1 MSDPVTQPKSSIP
14 EDADAHVANAG
25 YKQQF
30 KRTLGHFE
38 SFAVAFSFISTTT
51 GLFSAFGV
59 VLNSSGPAGIWTW
72 PIATVGTILVALVYG
87 MLASRIPLSGFS
99 YQWASRLVNPVVGWW
114 FGWVSFAFLLS
125 VTISVDYAF
134 SQVALFPLLGWE
146 YTPLTGAITTAVVMV
161 VQAALII
168 WSTPILTR
176 INNAAVGAELI
187 AMIGLIVM
195 IAVAVIAAGNSDV
208 GNIGNWTSTGVIP
221 AEGYMGW
228 LGPFMMAYLLGAY
241 TLVGWESAANLTE
254 ETKEPKKVIP
264 KAMVRSL
271 LVSGIVGTLFLMA
284 ISAGIGND
292 IEAISASTS
301 PVADIIGRTVGHTLE
316 TIMLV
321 VVCVAI
327 FACGLVIMTSN
338 SRLISAMAR
347 DGRVPFAETFT
358 KVPRATGGPIWA
370 TVLAAAG
377 AILITLAFYANS
389 DALAGFLGAGTL
401 MPAILYAATVILYIA
416 TRHKF
421 THHPDDFSLGKW
433 EWPVVI
439 GACIWLFIELSIL
452 IFPEDF
458 RVAQLYA
465 IGTLVVGGV
474 VFAILWA
481 TRREKLTREVGTDV
495 DAL

>member
-1 MSDPVTQPKSSIP
+1 MSDPVTQHQPTVD
-14 EDADAHVANAG
+14 EADAHVANAG

-30 KRTLGHFE
+30 KRTLGHFG
-38 SFAVAFSFISTTT
+38 SFAVAFSFISITT
-51 GLFSAFGV
+51 GLFSTFGV

-99 YQWASRLVNPVVGWW
+99 YQWASRLANPVVGWW

-146 YTPLTGAITTAVVMV
+146 YSPLSGAITTAIVMV
-161 VQAALII
+161 LQAALII

-187 AMIGLIVM
+187 AMIGLIIM
-195 IAVAVIAAGNSDV
+195 IAIAVLV
-208 GNIGNWTSTGVIP
+208 GGKGDIGNWTSTGIV
-221 AEGYMGW
+221 ASDGYFSW
-228 LGPFMMAYLLGAY
+228 LGPFMMAALLGAY
-241 TLVGWESAANLTE
+241 TLVGWESAANLSE

-292 IEAISASTS
+292 VEAISASTS

-316 TIMLV
+316 VVMLV

-338 SRLISAMAR
+338 SRLIYAMAR

-377 AILITLAFYANS
+377 AIVITLGFYANS

-401 MPAILYAATVILYIA
+401 MPALLYAATVVLYIA

-439 GACIWLFIELSIL
+439 GACIWLAVELSIL
-452 IFPEDF
+452 IFPESF

-465 IGTLVVGGV
+465 VGTVVVGAV
-474 VFAILWA
+474 VFVILWA
-481 TRREKLTREVGTDV
+481 TRRESLAREVGSDV

>member
-1 MSDPVTQPKSSIP
+1 
-14 EDADAHVANAG
+14 
-25 YKQQF
+25 
-30 KRTLGHFE
+30 
-38 SFAVAFSFISTTT
+38 
-51 GLFSAFGV
+51 
-59 VLNSSGPAGIWTW
+59 
-72 PIATVGTILVALVYG
+72 

-99 YQWASRLVNPVVGWW
+99 YQWASRLANPVVGWW

-146 YTPLTGAITTAVVMV
+146 YSPLSGAITTAIVMLL
-161 VQAALII
+161 QAALII

-176 INNAAVGAELI
+176 INNAAVGAELV
-187 AMIGLIVM
+187 AMIGLIIM
-195 IAVAVIAAGNSDV
+195 IAIAVVAGGKGD
-208 GNIGNWTSTGVIP
+208 IGNWTSTGVV
-221 AEGYMGW
+221 ASDGYFSW
-228 LGPFMMAYLLGAY
+228 LGPFMMAALLGAY
-241 TLVGWESAANLTE
+241 TLVGWESAANLSE

-292 IEAISASTS
+292 VEAISASTS

-316 TIMLV
+316 VVMLV

-338 SRLISAMAR
+338 SRLIYAMAR

-377 AILITLAFYANS
+377 AIVITLGFYANS

-401 MPAILYAATVILYIA
+401 MPALLYAATVILYIA

-439 GACIWLFIELSIL
+439 GACIWLAVELSIL
-452 IFPEDF
+452 IFPESF

-465 IGTLVVGGV
+465 VGTIVVGAV

-481 TRREKLTREVGTDV
+481 TRRESLAREVGSDV

>member
-1 MSDPVTQPKSSIP
+1 MSDPVTQPQHSSA

-30 KRTLGHFE
+30 TRTLGHFE
-38 SFAVAFSFISTTT
+38 SFAVAFSFISITT
-51 GLFSAFGV
+51 GLFSTFGV

-72 PIATVGTILVALVYG
+72 PIATIGTVLVALVYG

-99 YQWASRLVNPVVGWW
+99 YQWASRLANPVVGWW
-114 FGWVSFAFLLS
+114 YGWISFAFLLS

-146 YTPLTGAITTAVVMV
+146 YNPLSGAVTTAVVMV
-161 VQAALII
+161 LQASLII

-187 AMIGLIVM
+187 AMIGLTVLITGAIMVG
-195 IAVAVIAAGNSDV
+195 GNGD
-208 GNIGNWTSTGVIP
+208 IGNWTSTGVVSR
-221 AEGYMGW
+221 EGYFGW
-228 LGPFMMAYLLGAY
+228 LGPFMMAFLLGAY
-241 TLVGWESAANLTE
+241 TLVGWESSANLTE
-254 ETKEPKKVIP
+254 ETKNPKQVIP
-264 KAMVRSL
+264 RAMVRSV

-284 ISAGIGND
+284 ISAGIGGD

-301 PVADIIGRTVGHTLE
+301 PVADIIGRTVGHTVE
-316 TIMLV
+316 VVMLV

-338 SRLISAMAR
+338 SRLIYAMAR
-347 DGRVPFAETFT
+347 DGRIPFAETFT

-370 TVLAAAG
+370 TVLAAAA
-377 AILITLAFYANS
+377 AIVITLGFYANS

-401 MPAILYAATVILYIA
+401 MPAILYAATIVLYLA
-416 TRHKF
+416 KRHKF

-439 GACIWLFIELSIL
+439 GACIWLLVELSIL

-458 RVAQLYA
+458 RIAQYYA
-465 IGTLVVGGV
+465 LGTLLVGGV
-474 VFAILWA
+474 VFAVLWA
-481 TRREKLTREVGTDV
+481 TRRDKLVSEVGQDV

>member
-1 MSDPVTQPKSSIP
+1 MSDPVTQHKSSAVD
-14 EDADAHVANAG
+14 EADAHVANAG

-38 SFAVAFSFISTTT
+38 SFAVAFSFISITT
-51 GLFSAFGV
+51 GLFSTFGV

-99 YQWASRLVNPVVGWW
+99 YQWASRLANPVVGWW

-146 YTPLTGAITTAVVMV
+146 YSPLSGAITTAIVML

-168 WSTPILTR
+168 WSTPILTK

-195 IAVAVIAAGNSDV
+195 IAVAVIAGGKGDIA
-208 GNIGNWTSTGVIP
+208 NWTSTGIVP
-221 AEGYMGW
+221 ADGYFGW
-228 LGPFMMAYLLGAY
+228 LGPFMMAALLGAY
-241 TLVGWESAANLTE
+241 TLVGWESAANLSE
-254 ETKEPKKVIP
+254 EPKEPKKVIP

-292 IEAISASTS
+292 VEAISASTS

-316 TIMLV
+316 TVMLV

-338 SRLISAMAR
+338 SRLIYAMAR
-347 DGRVPFAETFT
+347 DGRIPFAETFT
-358 KVPRATGGPIWA
+358 KVPRATGGPVWA

-377 AILITLAFYANS
+377 AIVITLGFYANS

-401 MPAILYAATVILYIA
+401 MPALLYAATVILYIA

-439 GACIWLFIELSIL
+439 GACVWLFVELSIL
-452 IFPEDF
+452 IFHEAF

-465 IGTLVVGGV
+465 IGTLVVGAV
-474 VFAILWA
+474 VFAIVWA
-481 TRREKLTREVGTDV
+481 TRRSTLTSEVGKNV

>member
-1 MSDPVTQPKSSIP
+1 MSDPVTHSQTTAGD
-14 EDADAHVANAG
+14 DADSHVANAG

-30 KRTLGHFE
+30 TRTLGHFE
-38 SFAVAFSFISTTT
+38 SFAVAFSFISITT
-51 GLFSAFGV
+51 GLFSTFGV

-72 PIATVGTILVALVYG
+72 PIATIGTILVALVYG

-99 YQWASRLVNPVVGWW
+99 YQWASRLANPVVGWW
-114 FGWVSFAFLLS
+114 FGWVSFAFLTS

-134 SQVALFPLLGWE
+134 SQVALFPLLGWA
-146 YTPLTGAITTAVVMV
+146 YDPFSGAIATAVVMI

-187 AMIGLIVM
+187 AMIGLTVM
-195 IAVAVIAAGNSDV
+195 IAIAVIAAGNGD
-208 GNIGNWTSTGVIP
+208 IGNWTSTGVV
-221 AEGYMGW
+221 EQDGYLSW
-228 LGPFMMAYLLGAY
+228 LGPFMMAFLLGAY
-241 TLVGWESAANLTE
+241 TLVGWESSANLTE
-254 ETKEPKKVIP
+254 ETRNPKQVIP
-264 KAMVRSL
+264 RAMVRSVL
-271 LVSGIVGTLFLMA
+271 ISGVVGTLFLMA

-316 TIMLV
+316 VVMLV

-338 SRLISAMAR
+338 SRLIYAMAR
-347 DGRVPFAETFT
+347 DGRTPFAETFT
-358 KVPRATGGPIWA
+358 KVPRATGGPVWA
-370 TVLAAAG
+370 AVLAAA
-377 AILITLAFYANS
+377 APILITLGFYANS

-401 MPAILYAATVILYIA
+401 MPAILYAATVVLYIV

-421 THHPDDFSLGKW
+421 THHPDDFQLGKW

-439 GACIWLFIELSIL
+439 GACIWLIVELSIL
-452 IFPEDF
+452 IFPEEF
-458 RVAQLYA
+458 RVAQYYA

-474 VFAILWA
+474 VFAVLWS
-481 TRREKLTREVGTDV
+481 TRRANLTSEVGSDV